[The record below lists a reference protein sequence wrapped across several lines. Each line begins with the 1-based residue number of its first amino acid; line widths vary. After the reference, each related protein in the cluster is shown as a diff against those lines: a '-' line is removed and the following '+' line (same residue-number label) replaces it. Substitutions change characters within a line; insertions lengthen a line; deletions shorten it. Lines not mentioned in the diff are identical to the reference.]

1 MGVPPGDS
9 LLVGFGGGLGA
20 DSRDASESTQAPSA
34 FESNLLSL
42 LSHELRTPLMG
53 VLNGAL
59 LLESERP
66 PEQRTP
72 GELLALEQIQRNGE
86 RLRNL
91 IQSLMDLAVLDAGAY
106 RPRLEEIQLED
117 WLQEH
122 RSAFPQVN
130 LKTSPTQAPSWK
142 VVADPSKLL
151 RSLRLAM
158 QCLSRN
164 RCSQLELSPSDRSN
178 PSLALWFETPDAE
191 TANRLDHQFSEGAAL
206 VSSGTL
212 DPAQALRF
220 AMGDEAEFLRQED
233 EQSPLTTELP
243 WALALHTL
251 SSQEIQLELLSDSG
265 APTKRLLL
273 LSFPGRESRF
283 RLETMIQS
291 RILHLEGHYG
301 SGATLWISWME
312 TDEPQR
318 LAEKIREWDGLRS
331 ADSILLP
338 EESSS
343 TLLIAEN
350 WSTESSENFK
360 KFLRMSCKELLRGV
374 GTSLYPVD
382 GVDGRTLLQSA
393 RERAATSG
401 AVVP

>member
-1 MGVPPGDS
+1 
-9 LLVGFGGGLGA
+9 
-20 DSRDASESTQAPSA
+20 
-34 FESNLLSL
+34 
-42 LSHELRTPLMG
+42 
-53 VLNGAL
+53 
-59 LLESERP
+59 
-66 PEQRTP
+66 
-72 GELLALEQIQRNGE
+72 
-86 RLRNL
+86 
-91 IQSLMDLAVLDAGAY
+91 
-106 RPRLEEIQLED
+106 
-117 WLQEH
+117 
-122 RSAFPQVN
+122 
-130 LKTSPTQAPSWK
+130 
-142 VVADPSKLL
+142 
-151 RSLRLAM
+151 
-158 QCLSRN
+158 
-164 RCSQLELSPSDRSN
+164 
-178 PSLALWFETPDAE
+178 
-191 TANRLDHQFSEGAAL
+191 
-206 VSSGTL
+206 
-212 DPAQALRF
+212 
-220 AMGDEAEFLRQED
+220 
-233 EQSPLTTELP
+233 
-243 WALALHTL
+243 
-251 SSQEIQLELLSDSG
+251 
-265 APTKRLLL
+265 
-273 LSFPGRESRF
+273 
-283 RLETMIQS
+283 MIQS